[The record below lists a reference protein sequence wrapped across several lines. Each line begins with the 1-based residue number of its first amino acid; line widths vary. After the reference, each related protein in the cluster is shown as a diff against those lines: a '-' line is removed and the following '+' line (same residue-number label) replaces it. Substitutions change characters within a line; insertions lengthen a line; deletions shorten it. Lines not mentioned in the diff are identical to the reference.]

1 MEVHRVNETDGVRD
15 RAEGQILVL
24 FAGSLLFLI
33 VLVGLVIDGG
43 NAFLNRRDAQN
54 TADLASLAGTKVVA
68 DLYVKGSSPITV
80 YNAVEESVQGNNCE
94 GATAV
99 TPCTW
104 TADYVDLSGT
114 SLGRVTTATM
124 MPSGTLGVSVQVNR
138 QPRTFFL
145 GLPPMSMTA
154 WNVSTT
160 ATAMTFESVNLAPQG
175 ALLPIGWR
183 APDSY
188 LNPPGGVYVP
198 QVYRLTDGALDVPG
212 NFGWLSWDGSGDTPT
227 LAGWVCSPS
236 NPEIT
241 LPDYIDGNTGA
252 SNSNDIRDCLQRYID
267 QKIPVL
273 IPIIVEANPMSACP
287 NGPVYGQGSH
297 SEYCMIGLVSLTLTS
312 ITTDSN
318 VAIKNVEGF
327 VTRTYAIQPG
337 VVEPNAGAGPPSLN
351 SQFYYLGLVK

>member
-1 MEVHRVNETDGVRD
+1 MRGYPVKEAGGVGD
-15 RAEGQILVL
+15 RAQGQILVL

-68 DLYVKGSSPITV
+68 DLYVRGSSPITA
-80 YNAVEESVQGNNCE
+80 YDAVDKSVRGNNCD
-94 GATAV
+94 GATAP

-114 SLGRVTTATM
+114 SLASITAATS
-124 MPSGTLGVSVQVNR
+124 MPTGTFGVSVHVNR

-154 WNVSTT
+154 WNVNTT
-160 ATAMTFESVNLAPQG
+160 ATAMTFESKSLAPQG

-188 LNPPGGVYVP
+188 LNPSNGKYVP

-236 NPEIT
+236 NPQIT

-252 SNSNDIRDCLQRYID
+252 SNSNDIRACLQRYID

-273 IPIIVEANPMSACP
+273 IPIIGEAIPETACP

-327 VTRTYAIQPG
+327 VTQTYAIQPG

>member
-1 MEVHRVNETDGVRD
+1 MKGYPVKETGGVGD

-68 DLYVKGSSPITV
+68 DLYVKGSSTITA
-80 YNAVEESVQGNNCE
+80 YDAVDKSVRGNNCD
-94 GATAV
+94 GATAP

-114 SLGRVTTATM
+114 SLASITAATS
-124 MPSGTLGVSVQVNR
+124 MPTGTFGVSVHVNR

-154 WNVSTT
+154 WNVNTT
-160 ATAMTFESVNLAPQG
+160 ATAMTFESKSLAPQG

-188 LNPPGGVYVP
+188 LNPP
-198 QVYRLTDGALDVPG
+198 
-212 NFGWLSWDGSGDTPT
+212 
-227 LAGWVCSPS
+227 
-236 NPEIT
+236 
-241 LPDYIDGNTGA
+241 
-252 SNSNDIRDCLQRYID
+252 
-267 QKIPVL
+267 
-273 IPIIVEANPMSACP
+273 
-287 NGPVYGQGSH
+287 NG
-297 SEYCMIGLVSLTLTS
+297 
-312 ITTDSN
+312 
-318 VAIKNVEGF
+318 
-327 VTRTYAIQPG
+327 
-337 VVEPNAGAGPPSLN
+337 
-351 SQFYYLGLVK
+351 

>member
-1 MEVHRVNETDGVRD
+1 MRGYPVKEAGGVGD

-68 DLYVKGSSPITV
+68 DIYVKGSSTITA
-80 YNAVEESVQGNNCE
+80 YDAIDESVLGNNCD
-94 GATAV
+94 GATAA

-114 SLGRVTTATM
+114 PLGPVSAGTS
-124 MPSGTLGVSVQVNR
+124 MPSGTYGVSVNVNR

-154 WNVSTT
+154 WDVSTT
-160 ATAMTFESVNLAPQG
+160 ATAMTFESKSLAPQG

-188 LNPPGGVYVP
+188 LYPPNGGYVP
-198 QVYRLTDGALDVPG
+198 QVYRLTDGSLDVPG

-236 NPEIT
+236 NPQIT

-252 SNSNDIRDCLQRYID
+252 SNSRDIRDCLQRYID

-273 IPIIVEANPMSACP
+273 IPIIGEANPMSSCP

-337 VVEPNAGAGPPSLN
+337 VVEPNAGAGPPSLS